1 MEKNVQVG
9 NAPSNGAPESTV
21 GMSSE
26 GFFEALDTQVN
37 GGILDAPP
45 SQEQTTSQSLED
57 TGNQFLQEQQ
67 QKESPVEGQADVEN
81 LHPSK

>member
-1 MEKNVQVG
+1 MSENVQLG
-9 NAPSNGAPESTV
+9 NVPNGAPESAP
-21 GMSSE
+21 MSSD

-57 TGNQFLQEQQ
+57 AGNQFLQEQQ
-67 QKESPVEGQADVEN
+67 QK
-81 LHPSK
+81 